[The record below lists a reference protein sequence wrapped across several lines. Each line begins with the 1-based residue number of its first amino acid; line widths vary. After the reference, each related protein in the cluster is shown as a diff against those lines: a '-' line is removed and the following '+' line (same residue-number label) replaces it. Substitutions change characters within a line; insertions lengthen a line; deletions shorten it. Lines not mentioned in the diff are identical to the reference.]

1 MATHQTPT
9 QRKTVKRVMH
19 EYKHGELKT
28 ARGARKVKNPK
39 QAIAIALS
47 EAGASKYDT
56 PQERAHNLRRTKTK
70 EKRGETGQAA
80 TEGRARAARTLA
92 TPSKSA
98 TKTTRR
104 ASARKST
111 AGKSTAGKSATGKS
125 ATGKSAASKATARNS
140 STRKSATATRR
151 KSTGATLRK
160 PATRASAA
168 RSATRTTARKSAGK
182 VTARK
187 SATKATARRAATK
200 TTMRRSANGKAGGRT
215 RTELYAEASRRRIAG
230 RSRMNKQ
237 QLERALRA

>member
-1 MATHQTPT
+1 MAIHQTPT

-19 EYKHGELKT
+19 EYKQGELKT
-28 ARGARKVKNPK
+28 ARGARKVNNPK

-56 PQERAHNLRRTKTK
+56 PRERANNLRRTKTK
-70 EKRGETGQAA
+70 EKRGETGGAA

-98 TKTTRR
+98 TKSTRR
-104 ASARKST
+104 ASA
-111 AGKSTAGKSATGKS
+111 
-125 ATGKSAASKATARNS
+125 GKSAARKSGTG
-140 STRKSATATRR
+140 KSATATRR
-151 KSTGATLRK
+151 KSTGATQRK
-160 PATRASAA
+160 PATRVSAA

-200 TTMRRSANGKAGGRT
+200 TTMRRSANGKAGGKT

-230 RSRMNKQ
+230 RSKMNKQ

>member
-1 MATHQTPT
+1 MAIHQTPT

-19 EYKHGELKT
+19 EYKHDELKT
-28 ARGARKVKNPK
+28 ARGARKVNNPK

-80 TEGRARAARTLA
+80 TEGRARAARTPA

-98 TKTTRR
+98 TKSTRR
-104 ASARKST
+104 ASAGKS
-111 AGKSTAGKSATGKS
+111 AVGKST
-125 ATGKSAASKATARNS
+125 TGKSAARKSG
-140 STRKSATATRR
+140 TRKSATATRR
-151 KSTGATLRK
+151 KSTGATQRK

-187 SATKATARRAATK
+187 SAKATARRAATK
-200 TTMRRSANGKAGGRT
+200 TTVRGSANGKAGGKT